1 MKSFAIFVVSLLLP
15 PTKRKPEKEHI
26 MSASLQHWLRKSI
39 ASEFPNHPVG
49 WVAKRNAQNR
59 QCSCASSH
67 LSPFPSG
74 GNFFLFQRY
83 VLIKI
88 RGGGFAP

>member
-1 MKSFAIFVVSLLLP
+1 
-15 PTKRKPEKEHI
+15 
-26 MSASLQHWLRKSI
+26 MSSSLQHWLRKSI

-88 RGGGFAP
+88 RGGGLPLDAGPLWSRYPSVLEELWISN